1 MVIYTAKLRPNRL
14 LRFLLP
20 LLGVLL
26 ALVLLRGFLSRSAAP
41 SLTDNDARVRYLQ
54 SLGYEV
60 EAQPLSSAELTI
72 PSALDGVYADYAALQ
87 ASQDYPLADY
97 CGRRAVRYTYAV
109 TNYPTGEA
117 NVQANLLICDGTVI
131 AGDLCCVALDGWM
144 RALR

>member
-1 MVIYTAKLRPNRL
+1 MVIYTAKLQPRRL

-20 LLGVLL
+20 LLGILIVLL
-26 ALVLLRGFLSRSAAP
+26 LVRGFLGRSAAS
-41 SLTDNDARVRYLQ
+41 SLKDNDARVGYLQ

-60 EAQPLSSAELTI
+60 EPEPLSSAELTV
-72 PSALDGVYADYAALQ
+72 PLTLDGVYADYAALQ
-87 ASQDYPLADY
+87 EEQGYPLADY

-131 AGDLCCVALDGWM
+131 AGDLCSVALDGWM
-144 RALR
+144 RALC